1 MLIPKPRG
9 PLSEALFA
17 AWRLPADDLSAK
29 LDVRPESDDDAAIAL
44 WASYQLHYGGFEE
57 VDEDLEWHPDVVRLR
72 ASLELDLE
80 RRLRARYGG
89 HEQDG
94 DFAADFFSY
103 VESHDGRS
111 IAAHVQSDAD
121 AEQVRDL
128 LRVRSVYHLG
138 EADPISWVVPRLSA
152 RPKAALME
160 LLYDEY
166 GSGDPN
172 RLHSH
177 LFALG
182 MEASGLRTEYGA
194 YVDEAPLEILEQN
207 NAMSLFGLH
216 RRHRGAALGHF
227 AAFEATSS
235 MPSRRMVLGLER
247 LGFPDEMVRYYSEH
261 VEADSVHEQLAVR
274 VLCGPL
280 VKEEPELAA
289 DVFFGAFTCLD
300 LEDRVAGHLLDVW
313 GAHA

>member
-9 PLSEALFA
+9 PLSEAVFA
-17 AWRLPADDLSAK
+17 AWRLPANDLSAR
-29 LDVRPESDDDAAIAL
+29 LDVRPESDDDAAIPL

-57 VDEDLEWHPDVVRLR
+57 VDEDLEWHPDVLRLR

-80 RRLRARYGG
+80 RRLRARCGG
-89 HEQDG
+89 HQQGG

-103 VESHDGRS
+103 VDSHDGRS
-111 IAAHVQSDAD
+111 IAAYVQSDAD

-152 RPKAALME
+152 RTKAALME
-160 LLYDEY
+160 VLYDEY

-177 LFALG
+177 LFAVG
-182 MEASGLRTEYGA
+182 MGASGLRTEYGA

-235 MPSRRMVLGLER
+235 MPSRRMVQGLER
-247 LGFPDEMVRYYSEH
+247 LGFPDEMVRYYTEH

-274 VLCGPL
+274 VLCGAL
-280 VKEEPELAA
+280 LEEEPELAA
-289 DVFFGAFTCLD
+289 DVFFGAFTCMD
-300 LEDRVAGHLLDVW
+300 LEDRVAGHLLHVW
-313 GAHA
+313 GALE